1 MFSVRCGE
9 VMEGLAET
17 QGDQP
22 FAMQIL
28 KTQPEMD
35 RKAVR
40 RLKNQYWN
48 AFKHFF
54 DMKGIPREDEQ
65 LLAKFSDVNNDV
77 ALFIRWLDYMKV
89 QKRLPIS
96 VQVFQVWWYALNDE
110 KLSPHADLDVV
121 RSAFPEIRQQ
131 PRAEQKRRL
140 RRMIEKN
147 RKSDQLLS
155 DPATEAE

>member
-1 MFSVRCGE
+1 MALELFVRDKDPISIQCLACGGGE

-17 QGDQP
+17 QGDEP

-40 RLKNQYWN
+40 RMKNQYWN

-77 ALFIRWLDYMKV
+77 ALFIGWLG
-89 QKRLPIS
+89 LHEGAEAPANIS
-96 VQVFQVWWYALNDE
+96 AGISGL
-110 KLSPHADLDVV
+110 VV
-121 RSAFPEIRQQ
+121 RAQ
-131 PRAEQKRRL
+131 RRETFAA
-140 RRMIEKN
+140 RR
-147 RKSDQLLS
+147 S
-155 DPATEAE
+155 